1 MEIGLRLDGLSGS
14 VAISL
19 QGRCQGD
26 TGSGS
31 SHMRVERTPRAFAKS
46 AVNQPGDHR

>member
-1 MEIGLRLDGLSGS
+1 MRLGGLSGI

-26 TGSGS
+26 TGLP
-31 SHMRVERTPRAFAKS
+31 HMLVDADPEGIRHIRA
-46 AVNQPGDHR
+46 